1 MSRAARS
8 KSKDKKVS
16 KEPPKIASKPSSGSG
31 YNPIFG
37 TFQTYD
43 PAPVTANVALHI
55 NGRFRSIDERDD
67 LSGHSHGAGGEYE
80 IVSNNGSW
88 SGEEDHK
95 EKTSNLPLRQE
106 TSVGTDNDKRE
117 KIRQKNE
124 RKHQRQKERR
134 AQELHE
140 KCSGYLMSRKLET
153 LAGQFVAMGFSSEQA
168 TLALILNEGKVEE
181 SVAWLLEGGEEANKY
196 ETRSADTEGNL
207 KIDISEEF
215 ARIADMEIRFNCSK
229 QDVERA
235 IVTCEGDLERAED
248 MLRSQKQ
255 EPPSVPPKPEETS
268 HPPTMG
274 NNKIPIGATK
284 NLTRIHVKPSS
295 SSTIPAKTDDK
306 EFNYSKVVT
315 PVRPSM
321 DPGSNNI
328 PLLERT
334 EPKLDRGKAPQVS
347 VPVDKKFPDPGSN
360 PSVSC
365 SLSSSLQVSLP
376 PAKTEAHYV
385 AAGNELK
392 NLPVGTVREPV
403 IVMQQPSSVNARHT
417 PTSNVS
423 SIPETAEPF
432 FPINIVGTVRPSGMN
447 PHITGTRS
455 LITNDVSSN
464 HQLYNQPHY
473 QQHQQPE
480 QFVSIYGTLES
491 PGASWGNNL
500 WSWTGGSSQTQ
511 LVPATSSLGLFS
523 GLGTHGNYGLPSP
536 VDWNSGGGT
545 VLHLDYKN
553 IDWSLD
559 HGSSSSGTGGMWR
572 TTNSLLE
579 HYDPKYDSFYRGIAA
594 KSTSKPVLTNEI
606 GVPNPGLQVGG
617 VSTAETSVTGGSRE
631 WTSAAGGFH
640 QQTSAAVGFHQ
651 QTSAAGGSRQQ
662 TSAAGGF
669 HQQTSAAGGSRQRTS
684 AAGGFHQQTSA
695 AGGSRQQMSAA
706 GGSHQQTS
714 VVGGSHEWTSATG
727 GYHHWTSPFEERD
740 LFSLPRQFVS
750 SPSL

>member
-8 KSKDKKVS
+8 KSKDKKVN
-16 KEPPKIASKPSSGSG
+16 KEPPKIASKPSSASG
-31 YNPIFG
+31 YNPLFG
-37 TFQTYD
+37 TFQTFD
-43 PAPVTANVALHI
+43 PAPVTANAALHVS
-55 NGRFRSIDERDD
+55 GRFKSIDERDD

-80 IVSNNGSW
+80 TVSNNGSW

-95 EKTSNLPLRQE
+95 EKTSNLPPRQE

-124 RKHQRQKERR
+124 KKHQRQKERR
-134 AQELHE
+134 AQELRE
-140 KCSGYLMSRKLET
+140 KCSGLLMSRKLEA
-153 LAGQFVAMGFSSEQA
+153 LARQFVAMGFPSEQA

-196 ETRSADTEGNL
+196 EAQSADTVGNL

-229 QDVERA
+229 QEVERA
-235 IVTCEGDLERAED
+235 IVICEGDLERAQD

-255 EPPSVPPKPEETS
+255 EPPSVPPKTEETS

-284 NLTRIHVKPSS
+284 NLARVPVKPSS
-295 SSTIPAKTDDK
+295 SSTIPAKADDK
-306 EFNYSKVVT
+306 ELNYTKVVA

-321 DPGSNNI
+321 DPGSNNM
-328 PLLERT
+328 PVLEGT
-334 EPKLDRGKAPQVS
+334 EPKLDRGKAPQVL
-347 VPVDKKFPDPGSN
+347 VPVDKRFPDAGSN

-376 PAKTEAHYV
+376 PAKTEADYV
-385 AAGNELK
+385 AVENELK
-392 NLPVGTVREPV
+392 NLPVGTVTEPV
-403 IVMQQPSSVNARHT
+403 VVMQQPPFVNARHT

-423 SIPETAEPF
+423 STLPETAAPF

-447 PHITGTRS
+447 PHIAGTKS
-455 LITNDVSSN
+455 LITNDVSTN
-464 HQLYNQPHY
+464 QQLYNQPHY

-480 QFVSIYGTLES
+480 QVVSSYGTLVS
-491 PGASWGNNL
+491 PGTSWGNNL

-523 GLGTHGNYGLPSP
+523 GLGTHGPYGVPSP

-559 HGSSSSGTGGMWR
+559 HGSSSSGTGGVWR

-617 VSTAETSVTGGSRE
+617 LSAAETLVAGGSREWTSAAGGSRE

-640 QQTSAAVGFHQ
+640 QQASPVGGFHQQRSPVGGFHQQTSAVGGFHQ

-662 TSAAGGF
+662 TSAAGG
-669 HQQTSAAGGSRQRTS
+669 
-684 AAGGFHQQTSA
+684 
-695 AGGSRQQMSAA
+695 
-706 GGSHQQTS
+706 SHQQTTA
-714 VVGGSHEWTSATG
+714 VGGSHEWTSATG